1 MYNCTDET
9 FSEFLDKHTLLKRE
23 LLRANRGLMLDVS
36 KFLQKAIIGSYL
48 KNVYLKNRIENSLK
62 SFKKQETF
70 VVGCIKKEE
79 RNSQ

>member
-1 MYNCTDET
+1 
-9 FSEFLDKHTLLKRE
+9 
-23 LLRANRGLMLDVS
+23 MLDVS
-36 KFLQKAIIGSYL
+36 KSLQKAIIGSYL